1 MGMESKTLLNK
12 QIPKLVKQPITRV
25 QLSQYAGASG
35 DFNRI
40 HIDEEFARNS
50 PLKGV
55 IAHGMLS
62 MGFLGQYLD
71 KIAGDDFHVKN
82 FKVRFRAMVR
92 PGDTITCAA
101 EVKNEENQVISLD
114 LKALNQHNEPVILGE
129 AILLAKEEEGYL

>member
-1 MGMESKTLLNK
+1 MEIKSKTLLN
-12 QIPKLVKQPITRV
+12 QELPKLVKKTISRV
-25 QLSQYAGASG
+25 QLAQYAGASG

-40 HIDEEFARNS
+40 HIDEEFAKNS

-71 KIAGDDFHVKN
+71 QIAGDDYNVKN

-92 PGDTITCAA
+92 LGDIITCEA
-101 EVKNEENQVISLD
+101 EVKNEIHEEILLE
-114 LKALNQHNEPVILGE
+114 LKAKNQNNEVAILGE
-129 AILLAKEEEGYL
+129 AILLAKE